1 MCAGLQGRDL
11 TGIIETWWDDSSDWG
26 VGVEGFRL
34 YVSDQ
39 LQCMEL
45 HLGIEE
51 ELTESLWVR
60 IKGRIGTGDIIV
72 GTFDNLSDLKSEQM
86 RQI

>member
-1 MCAGLQGRDL
+1 MCAYLQGCDL
-11 TGIIETWWDDSSDWG
+11 TGITETWRDDFSDWG

-39 LQCMEL
+39 LECMEL
-45 HLGIEE
+45 CLRMEE

-60 IKGRIGTGDIIV
+60 VNRRVGTGDII
-72 GTFDNLSDLKSEQM
+72 GFYSLSDLKTEQM